1 MPFRIA
7 LSGLNAA
14 QTDLSVT
21 ANNIANTSTNGLKG
35 SRAEFAD
42 LFAVSLQGVSAAPPA
57 AVSAS
62 PPSRSSSPRAISIHR
77 FEPGPRGQRLG
88 HVHPQ

>member
-21 ANNIANTSTNGLKG
+21 ANNIANASTSGFKG
-35 SRAEFAD
+35 SRTEFSD
-42 LFAVSLQGVSAAPPA
+42 VYAVA
-57 AVSAS
+57 
-62 PPSRSSSPRAISIHR
+62 
-77 FEPGPRGQRLG
+77 FEGIPG
-88 HVHPQ
+88 